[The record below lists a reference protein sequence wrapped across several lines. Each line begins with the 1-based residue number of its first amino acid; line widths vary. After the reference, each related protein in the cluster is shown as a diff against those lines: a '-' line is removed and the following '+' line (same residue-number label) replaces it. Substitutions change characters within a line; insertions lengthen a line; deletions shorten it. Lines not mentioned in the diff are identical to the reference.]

1 MTITDWIPALST
13 TSLLVIV
20 LWLLR
25 NVISTRLTNSVRHE
39 YDEKLESIRAKLR
52 KSEESFKAEL
62 RTKESQIEALRSGAL
77 TSIVNRQV
85 ALYERQIV
93 AVEQLWNAIIEL
105 APAKAV
111 STMMASIKFEVAA
124 KSAAE
129 DHKTRDFFNLVGGN
143 FDLKN
148 FKTPDASKT
157 RPFVSVLAWAYY
169 SAYEAIV
176 MHAAIKLHMLKS
188 GIDMVEIL
196 NAEHVKKLIKVVLP
210 HQAEY
215 VEKYGHDAFHYLL
228 EELESNLLAELD
240 KMLKG
245 DQSDK
250 ENVEKAAKIMEE
262 AERLQAT
269 NLSLNKTE

>member
-1 MTITDWIPALST
+1 MTFTDWIPALST
-13 TSLLVIV
+13 TSLLAIA

-25 NVISTRLTNSVRHE
+25 SIISTRLTNSVRHE
-39 YDEKLESIRAKLR
+39 YDEKIEKLR
-52 KSEESFKAEL
+52 SKLKESEEAFKAEL
-62 RTKESQIEALRSGAL
+62 KTKETQIEALRSGAL

-85 ALYERQIV
+85 ALYERQIA

-111 STMMASIKFEVAA
+111 STMMVSIKFEAAA
-124 KSAAE
+124 KSAAK
-129 DHKTRDFFNLVGGN
+129 DHKTREFFNLIGGN

-148 FKTPDASKT
+148 FKTPNASKT
-157 RPFVSVLAWAYY
+157 RPFVSALAWAYY

-176 MHAAIKLHMLKS
+176 MHAAVKLHMLKS

-196 NAEHVKKLIKVVLP
+196 KADYVIKLVNVVLP

-215 VEKYGHDAFHYLL
+215 VEKFGHEAFHYLL
-228 EELESNLLAELD
+228 EELESNLLAELG
-240 KMLKG
+240 KILRG

-250 ENVEKAAKIMEE
+250 EHLEKAAKIMEE

-269 NLSLNKTE
+269 NLTLNKTE